1 MLIIDKNQ
9 KTNWKYI
16 LILLILA
23 VIAGGGI
30 LKCYFEFS
38 KITSSQIKI
47 LPSQKERKKAE
58 EEVVIITDKTEY
70 KTEETVKVTIKN
82 NLGKSIWYYEWCI
95 NDCDK
100 SLCECGDS
108 FFVERREQ
116 NEYKVYSLPN
126 SIYQEI
132 MSPLV
137 ELKPNSEKTYQLKLI
152 KFPKGTYRLG
162 FFFGFNKKEPPRDV
176 TIYSNEF
183 EVSEEKINEISDW
196 KTYRNEEYGFEIKF
210 PKEYSLKEN
219 VEKMTE
225 FGEKGKYAEIL
236 VNQKIINASCYEVSV
251 EKIYVGINTTNNNF
265 DVCAKEKIFSPT
277 KNENELSI
285 LSIQLKD
292 KGWLEEKVIN
302 GILFY
307 RRYSM
312 SQGMGG
318 KSYLDFG
325 YQTFFNDKCYKVGVE
340 VSKNLY
346 FGFKDEC
353 PPSLENSS
361 IYQSLFKETDK
372 KIQEIFFPIFSTFQ
386 LLSTTTEPEE
396 VVREFFEWYFSDW
409 RYQHRKEAIEREEL
423 TEEYRKELSEKF
435 ETTFTYDPVIFA
447 QDIPDKGFTV
457 GKASIGDKKA
467 LVVLTLKYSGMGEK
481 NLLVELLLL
490 NNQWK
495 INNIFPILSEN
506 EIPRG

>member
-38 KITSSQIKI
+38 KIISSQIKI
-47 LPSQKERKKAE
+47 LPSQKGRKKAE

-95 NDCDK
+95 SDCDK

-196 KTYRNEEYGFEIKF
+196 KTYRNEKYGFELRVPKILKIKEF
-210 PKEYSLKEN
+210 ENTTRYEEPVLLLVTFTGDSYPLDAVTFDLVVKENNQRMSSKEWFLTTVKGSEDEIEEIKISGYPAIRWRSKAVPIDRYFIVKEDKVYEVWPTEGSKLSDEEINEMLSEILSTFKFIKENKEDMIYVETPKPYQVIESPLLIKGRARGYWFFEGSFLLRLIDNHGNEIATGVASALSNWMTEDFVPFEAQITFQKPETKEGILILIKENPSGLPEYSDELR
-219 VEKMTE
+219 
-225 FGEKGKYAEIL
+225 IP
-236 VNQKIINASCYEVSV
+236 IR
-251 EKIYVGINTTNNNF
+251 
-265 DVCAKEKIFSPT
+265 FS
-277 KNENELSI
+277 E
-285 LSIQLKD
+285 
-292 KGWLEEKVIN
+292 
-302 GILFY
+302 
-307 RRYSM
+307 
-312 SQGMGG
+312 
-318 KSYLDFG
+318 
-325 YQTFFNDKCYKVGVE
+325 
-340 VSKNLY
+340 
-346 FGFKDEC
+346 
-353 PPSLENSS
+353 
-361 IYQSLFKETDK
+361 
-372 KIQEIFFPIFSTFQ
+372 
-386 LLSTTTEPEE
+386 
-396 VVREFFEWYFSDW
+396 
-409 RYQHRKEAIEREEL
+409 
-423 TEEYRKELSEKF
+423 
-435 ETTFTYDPVIFA
+435 
-447 QDIPDKGFTV
+447 
-457 GKASIGDKKA
+457 
-467 LVVLTLKYSGMGEK
+467 
-481 NLLVELLLL
+481 
-490 NNQWK
+490 
-495 INNIFPILSEN
+495 
-506 EIPRG
+506 